1 MVSTTAVAGVFA
13 VALAMVLTPGPNM
26 VYLVSRSISQGRAAG
41 LVSLGGVALGLVV
54 YVIATNLGLA
64 ALFAAVPTLYL
75 VIKIA
80 GACYLLWLAISA
92 VRGSTT
98 VFEVT
103 GLQQDSNRRLFT
115 MGLLTNLL
123 NPKMAVM
130 YISIIPQ
137 FVDPAAGSVL
147 LQGLVLGGV
156 QIAVGV
162 SINALIVLGSGSIAQ
177 FLAVRPSWIRVQR
190 YVMGTVLGL
199 LAVRLATDGSRP
211 APA

>member
-1 MVSTTAVAGVFA
+1 MVSTAAVAGVFA

-26 VYLVSRSISQGRAAG
+26 VYLVSRSISQGRGAG

-54 YVIATNLGLA
+54 YVTATNLGLA

-75 VIKIA
+75 AIKVA
-80 GACYLLWLAISA
+80 GACYLLWLAVSA
-92 VRGSTT
+92 IRGTTT
-98 VFEVT
+98 VFEVA
-103 GLQQDSNRRLFT
+103 GLQQDSNRKLFT

-137 FVDPAAGSVL
+137 FVDPSAGSVF
-147 LQGLVLGGV
+147 LQGLALGGV
-156 QIAVGV
+156 QILVGV
-162 SINALIVLGSGSIAQ
+162 TVNALIVLGAGAIAQ
-177 FLAVRPSWIRVQR
+177 FLAVRPTWMRMQR

>member
-26 VYLVSRSISQGRAAG
+26 MYLLSRSISQGRAAG

-75 VIKIA
+75 AIKIA
-80 GACYLLWLAISA
+80 GACYLLWLAWSA
-92 VRGSTT
+92 LRGTT
-98 VFEVT
+98 AIFEVS
-103 GLQQDSNRRLFT
+103 GLQQDSSRRLFT

-137 FVDPAAGSVL
+137 FVDPERGSVF
-147 LQGLVLGGV
+147 LQGVQLGGV
-156 QIAVGV
+156 QILVGV
-162 SINALIVLGSGSIAQ
+162 TVNALIVLGAGTMAQ
-177 FLAVRPSWIRVQR
+177 FLATRPTWVRVQR
-190 YVMGTVLGL
+190 YLTGTVLGL
-199 LAVRLATDGSRP
+199 LAVRLVTDGSRP
-211 APA
+211 SPA

>member
-1 MVSTTAVAGVFA
+1 MVSTTAIAGVFA

-64 ALFAAVPTLYL
+64 ALFVAVPTLYL

-80 GACYLLWLAISA
+80 GACYLMWLAISA

-211 APA
+211 VPA